1 MIAERPFMKL
11 TRLMLIAGI
20 LFFCFAIAS
29 AKENK
34 DLIRA
39 NFYYSHF
46 AYFEAI
52 PYFEKIAGEL
62 NNPIVYSELADCYSV
77 TNNLQKASAAYTKA
91 VNLPGCSSAVV
102 LRYAQL
108 LMQLTQYDEAARWL
122 LQYQK
127 IVPNDKRAANL
138 IAGCNSAKELL
149 TAFPKGVANLLPF
162 NTDGSEFAPSIWN
175 GHLVFASDTS
185 IDVKK
190 KTDNWTG
197 KSYYNIYSIA
207 CDNKGHCG
215 NEFNKLTETRQ
226 LNNKYHDG
234 PATFSANGKQMY
246 FTRSRY
252 SDHFL
257 SHKSVSNKDSVV
269 LLEIMIASDY
279 DTASKKFKTVEPF
292 QYNSK
297 EYAVAHPTVSPAGK
311 LLVFSSTMPKGAG
324 GSDLYICK
332 KLGHTWMKP
341 KRVGNIINTEGEE
354 VFPYWA
360 DDSTLFF
367 SSDGHEGLGGLDIYK
382 CTWQEAHNTFTQP
395 ENIGAPI
402 NSSYDDISL
411 ALFSD
416 GRSTYFSSNRPAAK
430 GGDNIW
436 FYKREKIFLQLNVF
450 DSITRQSLANVGVD
464 LNTSAINKDTT
475 TNDAGKLFTRLYPE
489 TEYNLTISKTE
500 YTSASLHFVATTDK
514 EADTIYRDVY
524 LYKRPPRKPDTM
536 AAMPTDPPVV
546 NANVMDTP
554 GIQTFQL
561 NEVYEIGRFYY
572 DYNKADLK
580 PEHKRFMDT
589 MLVQLHRHPTMRIQ
603 IRAHT
608 DCRGSVAFNADLSER
623 RALAVVNY
631 LVSHGIPRNRLEYIG
646 LGFSQPTV
654 KCPICEQCTE
664 HDHYLNRVL
673 DFKVLQ
679 L

>member
-1 MIAERPFMKL
+1 MSI
-11 TRLMLIAGI
+11 TRHFLIT
-20 LFFCFAIAS
+20 LFICLCFTAS

-39 NFYYSHF
+39 NFYYAHY

-52 PYFEKIAGEL
+52 PYFEKVADQL
-62 NNPIVYSELADCYSV
+62 NDPTVYAELADCYSV
-77 TNNLQKASAAYTKA
+77 TNNLQKASAAYDKA
-91 VNLPGCSSAVV
+91 VHLTGCNPAVL

-108 LMQLTQYDEAARWL
+108 LMQLTQYDEAITQ
-122 LQYQK
+122 LQEYRK
-127 IVPNDKRAANL
+127 TNPADKRAANL
-138 IAGCNSAKELL
+138 IAGCNSAKMKAGEIPPGITKLL
-149 TAFPKGVANLLPF
+149 SF
-162 NTDGSEFAPSIWN
+162 NTDGSEFAPTRWKGN
-175 GHLVFASDTS
+175 LVFASDTT
-185 IDVKK
+185 IDVNK
-190 KTDNWTG
+190 KTDLWTG
-197 KSYYNIYSIA
+197 RSYYNIYSIP
-207 CDNKGHCG
+207 CDNKGNCG
-215 NEFNKLTETRQ
+215 NEFNKLTETKQ
-226 LNNKYHDG
+226 MNNKYHDG
-234 PATFSANGKQMY
+234 PCTFTADGKQMY

-252 SDHFL
+252 ADHFL

-279 DTASKKFKTVEPF
+279 DTATKKFKTVEPF
-292 QYNSK
+292 EYNSK
-297 EYAVAHPTVSPAGK
+297 DYAVAHPAVSPNGK

-332 KLGHTWMKP
+332 KQGHGWMKH
-341 KRVGNIINTEGEE
+341 KSVGNVINTEGEE

-360 DDSTLFF
+360 DDTTLFF

-382 CTWQEAHNTFTQP
+382 CTWHEATNTFSQP

-411 ALFSD
+411 TLFAD
-416 GRSTYFSSNRPAAK
+416 GRSTYFSSNRPAAR
-430 GGDNIW
+430 GGDNIY
-436 FYKREKIFLQLNVF
+436 FYKKQKIWLQLNVF
-450 DSITRQSLANVGVD
+450 DSISRQPLAS
-464 LNTSAINKDTT
+464 TSISMSASGIAKDTLT
-475 TNDAGKLFTRLYPE
+475 DNAGQLFTRLYPE
-489 TEYNLTISKTE
+489 WQYAIMASKE
-500 YTSASLHFVATTDK
+500 GYAPNPLLLSATSDK
-514 EADTIYRDVY
+514 ETDTLIRNICLLKTPPRIRDTIVA
-524 LYKRPPRKPDTM
+524 LPPT
-536 AAMPTDPPVV
+536 PPAVAP
-546 NANVMDTP
+546 NIMDTP
-554 GIQTFQL
+554 GIQAFKL
-561 NEVYEIGRFYY
+561 NEIYEIGHFYY

-580 PEHKRFMDT
+580 PEHKKFMDT
-589 MLVQLHRHPTMRIQ
+589 MMVQLHRHPTMRIQ

-631 LVSHGIPRNRLEYIG
+631 LVKHGIDRNRLEYVG

-654 KCPICEQCTE
+654 KCPICEQCSE